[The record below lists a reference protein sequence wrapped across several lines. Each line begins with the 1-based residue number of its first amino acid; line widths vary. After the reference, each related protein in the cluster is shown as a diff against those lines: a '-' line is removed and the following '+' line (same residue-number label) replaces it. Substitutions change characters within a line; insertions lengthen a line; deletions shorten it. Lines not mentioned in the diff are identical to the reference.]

1 MSTSTSTTASSLST
15 GVSSLSTGLSTTN
28 SNVTSLSTSASTGI
42 ASVST
47 TVSALNSQAVK
58 YDLNPDGTVN
68 YGSVTL
74 NPGGSASQIHNV
86 AAGTAPGD
94 AVNLS
99 QLSTVVAGSKTHYY
113 SVNDNG
119 VQGGNYNN
127 DGATGVNAL

>member
-1 MSTSTSTTASSLST
+1 
-15 GVSSLSTGLSTTN
+15 
-28 SNVTSLSTSASTGI
+28 
-42 ASVST
+42 
-47 TVSALNSQAVK
+47 
-58 YDLNPDGTVN
+58 
-68 YGSVTL
+68 
-74 NPGGSASQIHNV
+74 QIHNV

-127 DGATGVNAL
+127 DGATGVNALAAGVGASAAGANATAIGNG